1 MHFSFNTVVKTL
13 TILFVGI
20 QNIFITFTCNQK
32 TNQMRKET
40 HTFNGTPVTYKV
52 SEDST
57 YYGENTPD
65 ALIEVLERARVNK
78 TRLKFYLGDNK
89 TGKDWMEEDSKMGK
103 VGRSMGPIKIPLLI
117 KTVASQGG
125 GALMDGNIVKVATSP
140 AGIVVYQHP
149 NYHQPEMR
157 IVEDGGGN
165 YSHAILIDGG
175 IYSRH
180 ESLISAKRLFSKL
193 S

>member
-1 MHFSFNTVVKTL
+1 
-13 TILFVGI
+13 
-20 QNIFITFTCNQK
+20 
-32 TNQMRKET
+32 MRKET

-57 YYGENTPD
+57 YYGEETPD
-65 ALIEVLERARVNK
+65 ALIEILERARVNK

-117 KTVASQGG
+117 KTVASHGG
-125 GALMDGNIVKVATSP
+125 GSLMDDSIVKVATSP
-140 AGIVVYQHP
+140 TGTVLYQHP
-149 NYHQPEMR
+149 SYHQPEMR
-157 IVEDGGGN
+157 IVEDGDGK
-165 YSHAILIDGG
+165 YSHAILIEGD

-180 ESLISAKRLFSKL
+180 ESHVSAKRLFSKL